1 MGWAGL
7 RLQVQVD
14 GRFFTLF
21 RVPQKTSTHFCSILV
36 GVCMCVYVGITE
48 RTNERTNECMAD

>member
-1 MGWAGL
+1 MEGFS
-7 RLQVQVD
+7 
-14 GRFFTLF
+14 RFF

-48 RTNERTNECMAD
+48 RTNERMPWQTDY